1 LELIEKK
8 QFYQRC
14 IPFWNSV
21 MNNLTGKSLLNY
33 QP

>member
-1 LELIEKK
+1 LKK
-8 QFYQRC
+8 TYQWC

-21 MNNLTGKSLLNY
+21 INNLTGKSLLNY